1 MSDDRFSA
9 SNNVSTNIWL
19 ELNDRAYG
27 FAWIDLPKS
36 FIYLHLVCSWRVQQ
50 MGYKSKV

>member
-1 MSDDRFSA
+1 MFSA

-27 FAWIDLPKS
+27 SAWIEFPK
-36 FIYLHLVCSWRVQQ
+36 FVCLFAGN
-50 MGYKSKV
+50 MFLECAADGYK